1 MESKIIFQGCNI
13 NYIYF
18 LFFII
23 SSVTMTLIDRFLF
36 ADEIKEKIPDK
47 FTYYTNKEMLDI
59 FLINLADLIA
69 IIPYCIRKR
78 SLRKNN
84 DNKKE
89 EKNIDNESNENK
101 KKVELIYNESKQSAT
116 KINQKTI
123 IFYLI
128 LIAACDYLKKF
139 IFFLY
144 YLIFPGEEYDTYP
157 FNFTVIF
164 DIILQFVFSYLIL
177 KVHFYRLQHFSLYLN
192 VVILI
197 IIFALDLVEILGYKP
212 KFKGNIFIF
221 IPIDLIFFCLEYVIG
236 KKVILDGYVSLYIII
251 IMKGVIK
258 LIFNIIL
265 SVIVLIVNKT
275 IITTF
280 EEYFKEP
287 KYILLM
293 LGLIIAYFFY
303 DLFVWIIVDKFSP
316 NYTPLIIIVEEICNF
331 IFDLIYD
338 NKFSDLGDHKYIR
351 IVLYAISLFGVIL
364 HNEIVIINIC
374 GLGTDTKYFSN
385 ERAKTEVE
393 YSTSDDPNILKR
405 FESFEIN
412 DIGDEEPQTN

>member
-157 FNFTVIF
+157 SKITFFPITYSRQKKIKSIGININIFPLNFG
-164 DIILQFVFSYLIL
+164 
-177 KVHFYRLQHFSLYLN
+177 LYPK
-192 VVILI
+192 ISTKSRAKI
-197 IIFALDLVEILGYKP
+197 IIK
-212 KFKGNIFIF
+212 
-221 IPIDLIFFCLEYVIG
+221 
-236 KKVILDGYVSLYIII
+236 
-251 IMKGVIK
+251 
-258 LIFNIIL
+258 
-265 SVIVLIVNKT
+265 
-275 IITTF
+275 ITTF
-280 EEYFKEP
+280 
-287 KYILLM
+287 KY
-293 LGLIIAYFFY
+293 
-303 DLFVWIIVDKFSP
+303 
-316 NYTPLIIIVEEICNF
+316 
-331 IFDLIYD
+331 
-338 NKFSDLGDHKYIR
+338 
-351 IVLYAISLFGVIL
+351 
-364 HNEIVIINIC
+364 NEKC
-374 GLGTDTKYFSN
+374 
-385 ERAKTEVE
+385 
-393 YSTSDDPNILKR
+393 
-405 FESFEIN
+405 
-412 DIGDEEPQTN
+412 